1 ALILWMSYINSLK
14 SMDLTGI
21 SDEIIFT
28 AIR

>member
-1 ALILWMSYINSLK
+1 MSYINSLK